1 MPGVLHAKPDLRVF
15 LKWMIAGSGSVIT
28 DVMSLNMNNSIAT
41 LLCILHMLVFAACTY
56 VAAINIES
64 VLFTGWV
71 CSATG
76 LAAGVASMAAGNRA
90 ISLVSF
96 LTPAVAVTLT
106 YLEMYVLQL
115 GPVSAALPF
124 CVLFIVLQLITNVVS
139 FQHIGLKK
147 DGQSAGKQ
155 ISIKSM
161 LIVTLA
167 SALFF
172 AVCRQLLRREHN
184 VLMWIALTLAGLTF
198 VGVVMAMYNWACLIR
213 QRGAT

>member
-1 MPGVLHAKPDLRVF
+1 
-15 LKWMIAGSGSVIT
+15 
-28 DVMSLNMNNSIAT
+28 
-41 LLCILHMLVFAACTY
+41 MLVFSACTY

-64 VLFTGWV
+64 ILFTGWV

-115 GPVSAALPF
+115 GRVSAALPF

-172 AVCRQLLRREHN
+172 AVGRQLLRREHS

-198 VGVVMAMYNWACLIR
+198 VGVVMAIYNWACLIR